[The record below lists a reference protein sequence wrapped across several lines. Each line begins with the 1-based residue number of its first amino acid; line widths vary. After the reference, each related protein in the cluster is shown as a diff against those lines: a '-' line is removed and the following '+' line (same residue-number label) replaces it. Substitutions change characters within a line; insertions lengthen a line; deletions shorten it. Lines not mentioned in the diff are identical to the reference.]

1 MTYKKKCPRCKVS
14 RTEEYYHRRQASAD
28 GLDTYC
34 KICRNTELKEP
45 TTLETTQDPYVK
57 EGAEKVLTNLGYELY
72 NPDRPIW
79 KQFNQRC
86 KVKYGITFKE

>member
-1 MTYKKKCPRCKVS
+1 MFEKRCPRCNIT
-14 RTEEYYHRRQASAD
+14 RPEADYHRRQASAD

-34 KICRNTELKEP
+34 RICRSGEMKIP
-45 TTLETTQDPYVK
+45 TTLETTQDEYVR